1 MESRVVRGPHAI
13 ARIDPQSE
21 GVVVSG
27 WDAAMVQFDAAI
39 GLMEQELAVHLKG
52 GGADTGRHCQ
62 NSGRRSGSVQ
72 CPHGVVPHIA
82 MGSGVKV

>member
-1 MESRVVRGPHAI
+1 MESRLVRGPHTI

-39 GLMEQELAVHLKG
+39 GLMEQELAVHQ
-52 GGADTGRHCQ
+52 GGAADMGNIFKTQDEGPVRF
-62 NSGRRSGSVQ
+62 GAYGMI
-72 CPHGVVPHIA
+72 PHIA
-82 MGSGVKV
+82 IGSGVKV